1 MGWDIGS
8 SRPINNDEE
17 GTSNNDTQEGSIL
30 GGMCYL
36 SSMSAGVSDGS
47 QDGSPLNR
55 SSAMEEGEGEGEGP
69 DSPNTSTTLIR
80 SLEEELRVLSKEHDL
95 AESLKL
101 LPFQNKSYAEKYI
114 PMREEYERHVK
125 RLLTKLTSSNFFRM
139 SSIC

>member
-1 MGWDIGS
+1 MSTGETSPQGLAMVVVREEEEGGRGSMGSMGSMGWDIGS

-95 AESLKL
+95 AV
-101 LPFQNKSYAEKYI
+101 QQG
-114 PMREEYERHVK
+114 
-125 RLLTKLTSSNFFRM
+125 RLM
-139 SSIC
+139 CV